1 VQFQDGAGSVK
12 QSFSI
17 SDFAVFY
24 VRDDSLATVATST
37 ARWTTIGAPV
47 SIYTWWS
54 LSTGEPGPAVYALS
68 LDSLYDPSTPANT
81 PLRGVPTA
89 AVDGVATLLTDFDAL
104 TGEFT
109 LANVVNAG
117 STLQVSFA
125 FEVPDKYDAER
136 HRVNVTSA
144 SDSDGE
150 WVSISEVASETDAGA
165 SPTSALFRGQVLL
178 GGSEAALAPGDGAV
192 WVRPGDVVT
201 VAYYGATG
209 TAVVGAHQVAVVSPT
224 PIPFATPVPATDWLY
239 LVLLAGV
246 FALGIGWRRRSL
258 NPRR

>member
-1 VQFQDGAGSVK
+1 MLSAP
-12 QSFSI
+12 
-17 SDFAVFY
+17 
-24 VRDDSLATVATST
+24 T
-37 ARWTTIGAPV
+37 ACTT
-47 SIYTWWS
+47 
-54 LSTGEPGPAVYALS
+54 
-68 LDSLYDPSTPANT
+68 PSTPANT

-89 AVDGVATLLTDFDAL
+89 AVNGVATLLTDFDAL

-117 STLQVSFA
+117 NTLQVSFA

-150 WVSISEVASETDAGA
+150 WVSISEVASETDADAGA

-201 VAYYGATG
+201 VAY
-209 TAVVGAHQVAVVSPT
+209 QVAVVSPT
-224 PIPFATPVPATDWLY
+224 PIPFATPVPATGWLY

-246 FALGIGWRRRSL
+246 FALGIGWRGRSATS
-258 NPRR
+258 